1 MRILLAIFITMGLM
15 LNSGSGFVAA
25 AFAKASTTAMGS
37 AHARPM
43 VSQETMHAHVKEAGD
58 CHKHTSKSPAHGCK
72 CCDQNTKCTHDSCAC
87 LKCFSVLADVRPI
100 SPAGII
106 VAALQG
112 PDAFDK
118 PPGSV
123 REPPPPPP
131 QS

>member
-1 MRILLAIFITMGLM
+1 MRILLAILIAIGLI
-15 LNSGSGFVAA
+15 LNAGSSFVAA
-25 AFAKASTTAMGS
+25 ASAKASMTVKGS
-37 AHARPM
+37 VHAHQMASHAHA
-43 VSQETMHAHVKEAGD
+43 KEAGD

-72 CCDQNTKCTHDSCAC
+72 CCDQNLKCTHGSCAC

-100 SPAGII
+100 NHAGII
-106 VAALQG
+106 LAALRG

-123 REPPPPPP
+123 RKPPPPPP